1 MRGAMNRRGAPLAWL
16 LAAPA
21 LGMLALGVLLP
32 FMVRTGDFLLE
43 VLRQG
48 RWPEGSPFVDRYY
61 LGALLETAA
70 VAGLSTALGLTL
82 GTLAA
87 IAMRRQRR
95 WQGLMNLMGSL
106 GSNFSGVPLASA
118 LILLLGSQGWL
129 PGLLQPAGL
138 ALPLDLYGRSGLMLA
153 YLLFQL
159 PLAMMIMATPVAQ
172 LDAHMEEAAW
182 TLGAG
187 PLRFWWRVGLPVLV
201 PSLIE
206 AATLLFANAAAA
218 YATPFALSGTAA
230 NVLAV
235 RIAAAVS
242 GDIFEDPSLPQQLS
256 LMLLLLLVAV
266 LSLGRWSA
274 GLVRGRLAGG
284 GLT

>member
-1 MRGAMNRRGAPLAWL
+1 MNRRSTALAWL

-21 LGMLALGVLLP
+21 LGLLTLGVLLP
-32 FMVRTGDFLLE
+32 FVVRTSDFLLE
-43 VLRQG
+43 VLRLG
-48 RWPEGSPFVDRYY
+48 RWPEGSPFADRYY
-61 LGALLETAA
+61 LGALLDTAA
-70 VAGLSTALGLTL
+70 VAGLSTALGLCL

-95 WQGLMNLMGSL
+95 WRGLMNLMGSL

-129 PGLLQPAGL
+129 PGLLRPAGL

-159 PLAMMIMATPVAQ
+159 PLAMMIMAAPVAQ
-172 LDAHMEEAAW
+172 LDTSMEEAAW

-187 PLRFWWRVGLPVLV
+187 PLRFWWRVGLPVLL

-206 AATLLFANAAAA
+206 AATLMFANAAAA

-242 GDIFEDPSLPQQLS
+242 GDIFEDPSLPLQLS
-256 LMLLLLLVAV
+256 LMLLLLLAAV
-266 LSLGRWSA
+266 LGLGRWAA
-274 GLVRGRLAGG
+274 GVAQGRLAGG
-284 GLT
+284 GRT

>member
-1 MRGAMNRRGAPLAWL
+1 MQGLPNRRAAAIAWL

-21 LGMLALGVLLP
+21 LALLTLGVLLP
-32 FMVRTGDFLLE
+32 FALRTGDFLLA
-43 VLRQG
+43 VLHAG
-48 RWPEGSPFVDRYY
+48 EWPAGSPFSDRYY
-61 LGALLETAA
+61 LDALLDTAWMS
-70 VAGLSTALGLTL
+70 GLSTAWGLGL

-87 IAMRRQRR
+87 IAMRRHPGWRR
-95 WQGLMNLMGSL
+95 LMNLMGSL
-106 GSNFSGVPLASA
+106 GANFAGVPLASA

-129 PGLLQPAGL
+129 PGLLRPVGL
-138 ALPLDLYGRSGLMLA
+138 ALPLDLYGRSGLLLA

-159 PLAMMIMATPVAQ
+159 PLAMMIMAAPVAQ
-172 LDAHMEEAAW
+172 LDAHIEEAAW

-187 PLRFWWRVGLPVLV
+187 STRFWWRVGLPMLT

-206 AATLLFANAAAA
+206 AASLLFANAAAA
-218 YATPFALSGTAA
+218 YATPFALSGTSA

-256 LMLLLLLVAV
+256 LMLLLLLGAALGLGHWAARVA
-266 LSLGRWSA
+266 RQ
-274 GLVRGRLAGG
+274 RLDGG
-284 GLT
+284 SS